1 MAELQALEKIQ
12 HDKLLTQ
19 FGETKGEEYFR
30 DYLHAR
36 RVIFDE
42 IAPEIKAIE
51 PALTDH
57 GPKHLNNV
65 LYNAHKLLGE
75 EVDNLT
81 GIELYVLCVG
91 ILFHD
96 VGNIEGRKGHN
107 TKISKVHEHVRCGA
121 SANYRREKDII
132 MRVAEAHCGHTPDD
146 SKDTLKP
153 LPPTMELHGE
163 SVRVPEIAALIRL
176 ADELAEGPQRTS
188 CFMQHTQKYP
198 KDSVIHHKY
207 ASSISEIAVNRNS
220 KRIALTLDIN
230 LTTSETGDISFDEE
244 VALYTFLEYSFGRI
258 MKLDEERR
266 FTKHYSD
273 WLSPFKST
281 SVSFC
286 FWLDSERLDLDLDAL
301 VMSDLTIPGSDTRPL
316 SSFDPKYTVENI
328 VKTLN
333 RFAPKGADKP

>member
-1 MAELQALEKIQ
+1 MAQLQALEKIQ
-12 HDKLLTQ
+12 QQALLSQ
-19 FGETKGEEYFR
+19 FGETKGEEYFQ
-30 DYLHAR
+30 DYLYAR
-36 RVIFDE
+36 KVIFDE

-51 PALTDH
+51 PTLTDH
-57 GPKHLNNV
+57 GPKHLDNV

-75 EVDNLT
+75 AVGELT

-96 VGNIEGRKGHN
+96 VGNIEGRTGHN
-107 TKISKVHEHVRCGA
+107 TKISKVHEYVRKRA
-121 SANYRREKDII
+121 TSSYRREKDIV
-132 MRVAEAHCGHTPDD
+132 MRLAEAHCGHTPTG

-153 LPPTMELHGE
+153 MPATLELHGE

-188 CFMQHTQKYP
+188 CFMQDEGKYP
-198 KDSVIHHKY
+198 KESVIHHKY
-207 ASSISEIAVNRNS
+207 ASSISEIAINRNN

-230 LTTSETGDISFDEE
+230 LTTAETGDITFDVE
-244 VALYTFLEYSFGRI
+244 VSLGAFLEYSFGRI

-286 FWLDSERLDLDLDAL
+286 FWLDGERLDLDLDAL
-301 VMSDLTIPGSDTRPL
+301 VMSDLTVPGSDTRPL
-316 SSFDPKYTVENI
+316 SDFDPKYTVENI
-328 VKTLN
+328 VASLGS
-333 RFAPKGADKP
+333 FAPKGEE

>member
-1 MAELQALEKIQ
+1 MAQLQALEKIQ
-12 HDKLLTQ
+12 HEKLVAQ
-19 FGETKGEEYFR
+19 FGEAKGEEYFQ
-30 DYLHAR
+30 DYMYAR

-42 IAPEIKAIE
+42 IAPEIIAIE

-57 GPKHLNNV
+57 GPKHLDNV
-65 LYNAHKLLGE
+65 LLNAHKLLGDT
-75 EVDNLT
+75 VANLT

-96 VGNIEGRKGHN
+96 VGNIEGRIGHN
-107 TKISKVHEHVRCGA
+107 SKISKVHEYVRKGA
-121 SANYRREKDII
+121 PAIFRREKDIV
-132 MRVAEAHCGHTPDD
+132 MRVAEAHCGHTPEG
-146 SKDTLKP
+146 SNDTLKP
-153 LPPTMELHGE
+153 MPPTMELHGE

-188 CFMQHTQKYP
+188 FFMHCAGRYP
-198 KDSVIHHKY
+198 RENVIHHKY
-207 ASSISEIAVNRNS
+207 ALSISEIAINRNS

-230 LTTSETGDISFDEE
+230 LTTTDTGNISFDEE
-244 VALYTFLEYSFGRI
+244 VSLDTFLEYSFRRI

-286 FWLDSERLDLDLDAL
+286 FWLDGERLDLDLDAL
-301 VMSDLTIPGSDTRPL
+301 IMSDLSVPGSDTRSL
-316 SSFDPKYTVENI
+316 SDFDPKYTVDNI
-328 VKTLN
+328 VATLGG
-333 RFAPKGADKP
+333 FAPRGEA